1 MTSMLVNNKSI
12 LVMYKTIIKGKQT
25 RPIKVDITAA
35 IQSNDISTFKG
46 TKKCL

>member
-35 IQSNDISTFKG
+35 IQSNDISTFKR